1 MVSGALG
8 IGERIDGVNLGNW
21 LVLEK
26 WMKPE
31 IFAASGEA
39 DEIWLHRTMESAELE
54 ALLKWHRDAYIT
66 EADFQ
71 NIAAHGCNLV
81 RIPVP
86 YFIFGDVPGHPGC
99 IEYLDRAFDW
109 AERAGLKILIDLHTV
124 PGSQNGFDNGGLTG
138 VVRWH
143 CSPRMVSYVLDVLT
157 RLAKRYRNRR
167 ALFGVEVLNEP
178 INRLTYMMSPSSK
191 QAKDRAEAR
200 GSGPIPMAFLKR
212 FYREAYR
219 RLRPILAED
228 QIIVFHDGFRL
239 GRWRNWFVREGM
251 RDVMLDTHIYLV
263 MAEQFPLFRL
273 IPDRWLMGWYR
284 LFVRWNE
291 RRIRRAARYTPVIV
305 GEWCVANNLVNRMI
319 AKHSGDGGRSEENA
333 MHSASIRGS
342 IYREVAAMQ
351 RKAWSASAGQIY
363 WSYQLRGNHDF
374 LPTIDPQ
381 SDTSCLDPWDFTH
394 VWHAGWMV

>member
-1 MVSGALG
+1 MALGTLG
-8 IGERIDGVNLGNW
+8 IGEQINGVNLGNW

-26 WMKPE
+26 WMKPG

-39 DEIWLHRTMESAELE
+39 DEIWLHRSTESAELE
-54 ALLKWHRDAYIT
+54 ALLTRHRDTYIT
-66 EADFQ
+66 EADFR

-86 YFIFGDVPGHPGC
+86 YFIFGDV
-99 IEYLDRAFDW
+99 
-109 AERAGLKILIDLHTV
+109 
-124 PGSQNGFDNGGLTG
+124 
-138 VVRWH
+138 
-143 CSPRMVSYVLDVLT
+143 
-157 RLAKRYRNRR
+157 
-167 ALFGVEVLNEP
+167 ALFGIEVLNEP
-178 INRLTYMMSPSSK
+178 IDWLTYATSSSSR
-191 QAKDRAEAR
+191 QAKDSFEAR
-200 GSGPIPMAFLKR
+200 RSGPIPMVFLKR
-212 FYREAYR
+212 FYRESYR
-219 RLRPILAED
+219 RLRPILDENQA
-228 QIIVFHDGFRL
+228 IVFHDGFRL
-239 GRWRNWFVREGM
+239 GRWRDWFVREGM
-251 RDVMLDTHIYLV
+251 RGVMLDTHIYLV
-263 MAEQFPLFRL
+263 MAEHFPLFRM
-273 IPDRWLMGWYR
+273 IPERWMMSCYR

-333 MHSASIRGS
+333 MHSTSIRGS